1 MVSEQYQ
8 LVMRTG
14 PTMGK
19 IYGLGKDEI
28 SIGRDPSNDIVIN
41 EAEVSRKHARLL
53 IQDKGYMLE
62 DLGSTNGT
70 FINGLRLEAPLQLQ
84 PGDMVL
90 LGENVSMTFELL
102 RSDEAST
109 IAVQPRPALADTPP
123 AQPAYQPPQP
133 ERRAAPPPQPQ
144 PAYSGQARRGTSPL
158 KPPEEPPASPEP
170 SGRRTWLWAGCGCL
184 VVVILILA
192 VGAYAFDALNLYCV
206 PPFDVLG
213 RYLPVISWNCSF

>member
-8 LVMRTG
+8 LVMQTG

-41 EAEVSRKHARLL
+41 DAEVSRKHARLL
-53 IQDKGYMLE
+53 VQDEGYALE

-70 FINGLRLEAPLQLQ
+70 FINGLRLAAPLVLQ
-84 PGDMVL
+84 PGDMIL
-90 LGENVSMTFELL
+90 LGENVSMSFELP
-102 RSDEAST
+102 RADEAST
-109 IAVQPRPALADTPP
+109 IAVQPRPAVVETPP

-133 ERRAAPPPQPQ
+133 EWLAGLTPQPQ
-144 PAYSGQARRGTSPL
+144 PAYSGQAKRGTSPL
-158 KPPEEPPASPEP
+158 KPPEALPVQAEP
-170 SGRRTWLWAGCGCL
+170 SGRRTWLYAGCGCL
-184 VVVILILA
+184 VVVLLILA
-192 VGAYAFDALNLYCV
+192 AGIYAFDALNLYCV